1 MTQSIQN
8 DQGDLKEPGSSTTH
22 TPEGGLVVVF
32 YNSRADIGSGR
43 AWVPVLQSLP
53 VNLEGGYYCETT
65 ARGNGILLFRS
76 SGTNQQYEL
85 LASHQ
90 RQEVLAKY
98 GENTFLGRTVLDRLR
113 KGSANVDGLRVLT
126 EHEERLLLNAIQHV
140 VGRNGLTIP

>member
-65 ARGNGILLFRS
+65 ARGNGVLVYRF
-76 SGTNQQYEL
+76 SGTNQHYEL
-85 LASHQ
+85 LASH
-90 RQEVLAKY
+90 REQEVLAKY
-98 GENTFLGRTVLDRLR
+98 GGNTFPAQSVLDRLR
-113 KGSANVDGLRVLT
+113 RGGANVDELRALT
-126 EHEERLLLNAIQHV
+126 EHEERLLLNAIQRAV
-140 VGRNGLTIP
+140 EKNGLTIP